1 MPDRWE
7 RGLPKGCVPGV
18 DEPEGEGL
26 GRELGALAPT
36 QPASSVEDGRSSS
49 RRQALDHTAC
59 MEGSRCSQV
68 GQGKVA
74 LAGPSSTLG
83 E

>member
-7 RGLPKGCVPGV
+7 RGLPKGWMPGV
-18 DEPEGEGL
+18 DEPEGKDQGGSQL
-26 GRELGALAPT
+26 
-36 QPASSVEDGRSSS
+36 ASSVEDGRRPS

-59 MEGSRCSQV
+59 MEGSQCSQV